1 MAEVNGIRELPK
13 QGVQRILK
21 GYSID
26 DSERSL
32 PQVPNETLD
41 LSSVSQ
47 TLSSSF
53 NRLRRGITNQ
63 IAKHTSQ
70 PQHQTQN
77 DVDAEQL
84 SPTSLRTHL
93 TAYQATVKTL
103 HEQNDHNAE
112 LLGRLEATI
121 TEKDAEISRLRNEE
135 MEKDLRLQ
143 ALHRNFQAQLSA
155 EQTAREQ
162 VTNTLELMRQELEA
176 LKEAQSGLNPMDFSV
191 TDNTDLNRECDRA
204 EQEKLKLAEELEKTK
219 TEYERALASKN
230 REVSLEIERIKK
242 HMEEQMR
249 KERAEA
255 TRTSEHQLQS
265 IMSELRALKDKH
277 EKDTKER
284 KVDEKTLLENIKASI
299 DPILK
304 SDHKTSD
311 HIGVDARLKHLQEEV
326 TNYLPPTVNKKR
338 GAAVTTDDTFG
349 DLTLAGYRDAKHV
362 HFASTP
368 IRPEISNINLTT
380 PPRTHKEETIA
391 ESVLHNTMQML
402 ASEFK
407 RTREPKIQK
416 FRGGTSSGALLMFK
430 FWMQDIE
437 CAIKDRNLNNDEALQ
452 LIKEFSEG
460 CARDNINFYLEV
472 TDKPSVDGLFEN
484 LRQVFSS
491 GEDGQQMLAEFY
503 SRVQNPKESVKQ
515 FGESILQIARKIM
528 TAKPE
533 FKVDIDN
540 TLKARFADGLRDHY
554 HQAMAR
560 EMINSCPMLSYV
572 AYKSEVLKT
581 LGPNVKPRSVTTS
594 KLEISDIESPPKK
607 CKHESEFD
615 QKINAAIKEN
625 WKLSERLSAFDP
637 KTITDTVINAVQG
650 NYQSSKPAGFAPR
663 QFKPSQFYGKP
674 REPQLVPGMDGSLK
688 PETDCNYCK
697 DLGHLKYNCPK
708 LKEKEARMA
717 GHWDY
722 NKSKKEN

>member
-1 MAEVNGIRELPK
+1 MAEANGICELPK
-13 QGVQRILK
+13 QGVQSILE

-32 PQVPNETLD
+32 PQVPNDTLG

-53 NRLRRGITNQ
+53 NQLRRGITNR
-63 IAKHTSQ
+63 IGKHTSQ
-70 PQHQTQN
+70 PQHQAPTN
-77 DVDAEQL
+77 IDAEQL

-93 TAYQATVKTL
+93 TAYQSTVKTL
-103 HEQNDHNAE
+103 HEQNDRNAE
-112 LLGRLEATI
+112 LLGCLEAAV
-121 TEKDAEISRLRNEE
+121 TEKDAKISQLRNEE

-143 ALHRNFQAQLSA
+143 AQHRDFQAQLSA
-155 EQTAREQ
+155 EQMAREQ
-162 VTNTLELMRQELEA
+162 VTNTLELLRQELEA
-176 LKEAQSGLNPMDFSV
+176 LKQNQGGPNPMDVSL
-191 TDNTDLNRECDRA
+191 TDNVDLNCKQDRA
-204 EQEKLKLAEELEKTK
+204 EQEKRKLTEELERTKTK
-219 TEYERALASKN
+219 YEQALANKSC
-230 REVSLEIERIKK
+230 EVSLELEQIKK

-255 TRTSEHQLQS
+255 TKVSEHQLQS
-265 IMSELRALKDKH
+265 IMSELRAFKEKH
-277 EKDTKER
+277 ERDTTAR
-284 KVDEKTLLENIKASI
+284 KADDKNLLENIKASI

-304 SDHKTSD
+304 PDYKTSG
-311 HIGVDARLKHLQEEV
+311 HIGVGAQLKHLQEEV
-326 TNYLPPTVNKKR
+326 INYLLPTVNKKCR
-338 GAAVTTDDTFG
+338 AAVVTDDTFSDITLG
-349 DLTLAGYRDAKHV
+349 DHRDAKHV

-368 IRPEISNINLTT
+368 IRSEVSDINLTT
-380 PPRTHKEETIA
+380 PPRALKEETIA
-391 ESVLHNTMQML
+391 ESVLQNTMKML

-416 FRGGTSSGALLMFK
+416 FRGGTSSGALLVFK
-430 FWMQDIE
+430 SWMQDIE

-452 LIKEFSEG
+452 LVKEFSEG

-472 TDKPSVDGLFEN
+472 TDKPNVDGLFEN
-484 LRQVFSS
+484 LWQVFSS

-503 SRVQNPKESVKQ
+503 SCVQNPKESVKE
-515 FGESILQIARKIM
+515 FGESLLQIARKIM

-540 TLKARFADGLRDHY
+540 TLKAHFADRLRDHY

-560 EMINSCPMLSYV
+560 EMVRSCPILSYV

-581 LGPNVKPRSVTTS
+581 LGPNVKPRSITTS
-594 KLEISDIESPPKK
+594 KLETSDTESPPKK
-607 CKHESEFD
+607 RKCESELN
-615 QKINAAIKEN
+615 QKINAAIEEN
-625 WKLSERLSAFDP
+625 QKLSEHLSAFDP

-650 NYQSSKPAGFAPR
+650 NYPSKNPAFASK

-674 REPQLVPGMDGSLK
+674 REPQLVPSTDGSLK

-717 GHWDY
+717 GHQSY
-722 NKSKKEN
+722 NKFKKEN